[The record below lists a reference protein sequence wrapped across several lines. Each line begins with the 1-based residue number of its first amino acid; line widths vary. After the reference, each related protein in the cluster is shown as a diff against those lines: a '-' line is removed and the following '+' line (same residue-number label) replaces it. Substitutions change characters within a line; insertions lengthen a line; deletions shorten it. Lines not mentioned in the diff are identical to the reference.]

1 MIFEARGIETL
12 YRAHFRACFNKKFTQ
27 TKARQRHKV
36 TRLHLRSH
44 INTPTFLPSKQ
55 LKTRAQENS
64 SFTNFLLKFFINF
77 SFFFRLSPLRT
88 LRLYGGM
95 FDDYFTIHLLPVATI
110 FYDGRRVRRSASISE
125 FYRIEFPK
133 VITSHSSSFLLTAN
147 LLTTTSL
154 A

>member
-1 MIFEARGIETL
+1 MGLLGLGPISMASSCQIVYDNCHNGSHDGSVNI
-12 YRAHFRACFNKKFTQ
+12 
-27 TKARQRHKV
+27 V
-36 TRLHLRSH
+36 T
-44 INTPTFLPSKQ
+44 
-55 LKTRAQENS
+55 
-64 SFTNFLLKFFINF
+64 
-77 SFFFRLSPLRT
+77 LRT
-88 LRLYGGM
+88 LRLYGGF